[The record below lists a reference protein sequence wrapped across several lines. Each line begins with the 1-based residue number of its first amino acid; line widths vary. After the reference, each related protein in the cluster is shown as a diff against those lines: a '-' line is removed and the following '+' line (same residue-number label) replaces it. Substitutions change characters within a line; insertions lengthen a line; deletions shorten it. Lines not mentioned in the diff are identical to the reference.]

1 MARDLS
7 RGDERSLACAFFPHR
22 APCVRIAAIMQ
33 CPSCQT
39 EVDASQRFCP
49 KCGGLVGADA
59 KATDPLL
66 GTTIGGKYKII
77 RLLGEGGM
85 GCVYEGEQML
95 GTKVRRIAI
104 KTLHAHLSK
113 DPKILARFQREV
125 GTIAELEHPNT
136 IQVYDFGSTSDGQL
150 FIAMEFVQGHNVAE
164 ILEKEGPMPAT
175 RVEGIFEQIAGSLG
189 EAHQHGIVHRDLK
202 PDNIVLTERAG
213 KKDFVKVLDF
223 GIAKHSGED
232 DKNEPKLTQ
241 AGMVLGT
248 PPYMSPEQFTG
259 KAVDA
264 RSDIYSLGI
273 VIYEMLCG
281 KLPFK
286 ADTAWE
292 WASQHM
298 TVAPIAIEST
308 VQGANLPE
316 RIRAAIGKAL
326 AKVPDE
332 RWQTVQEFYEAFANG
347 VAAGPAVTSGPR
359 NIAAKGGTA
368 MMGGPVDAF
377 ATTANPYGGADAAG
391 ANAPR
396 AKTEIGAPIDAS
408 AFGGAPPAPYGAPAV
423 PYGAP
428 PSPYGSPPSPMGGG
442 GYGPPPVMAAAP
454 YAGAIPA
461 PPVRGGSRGGGGG
474 RGVLVGVALLL
485 VVGAGAAAFFA
496 LRPASRSAS
505 SDLGSAASTPIASTP
520 AADPTPTA
528 PPDPTPPSSDNGL
541 APLSAGT
548 TKPKPT
554 ATTPAPHPTTKPST
568 TPTTPVPP
576 STPPEPTTPPTNPNR
591 PAPPAP
597 PMINGQPAACAAAA
611 TMRAM
616 GRMSDYTRY
625 ANACRSQGGT
635 PP

>member
-1 MARDLS
+1 
-7 RGDERSLACAFFPHR
+7 
-22 APCVRIAAIMQ
+22 MQ

-49 KCGGLVGADA
+49 KWGGLGGAA
-59 KATDPLL
+59 TTVTDPLL

-85 GCVYEGEQML
+85 GCVYEGEQLL

-104 KTLHAHLSK
+104 KTLHARLSK

-164 ILEKEGPMPAT
+164 ILEKEGPMSAA
-175 RVEGIFEQIAGSLG
+175 RAEGILEQIAGSLG

-223 GIAKHSGED
+223 GIAKRSGEE
-232 DKNEPKLTQ
+232 DKQEAKLTQ

-273 VIYEMLCG
+273 VVYEMLCG

-326 AKVPDE
+326 AKLPDD
-332 RWQTVQEFYEAFANG
+332 RWSTVQEFYEAFANG
-347 VAAGPAVTSGPR
+347 AAAAAAVTTGPR
-359 NIAAKGGTA
+359 NIAPKGATA
-368 MMGGPVDAF
+368 MMGGPPADAF
-377 ATTANPYGGADAAG
+377 AATANPYAGNDAGGAS
-391 ANAPR
+391 APR
-396 AKTEIGAPIDAS
+396 AKTEMGAPMDAN
-408 AFGGAPPAPYGAPAV
+408 AFG
-423 PYGAP
+423 GAP
-428 PSPYGSPPSPMGGG
+428 PSPYGGPSSPYAAPPAPMGPGGNG
-442 GYGPPPVMAAAP
+442 GYGPPLVMASAP
-454 YAGAIPA
+454 YGGAIPA
-461 PPVRGGSRGGGGG
+461 PPMRDGRRGGGGKG
-474 RGVLVGVALLL
+474 ILLGVAFLL
-485 VVGAGAAAFFA
+485 VAGAGAAAFFA
-496 LRPASRSAS
+496 LRPQPHSTGV
-505 SDLGSAASTPIASTP
+505 DLGAAASTPIASTP
-520 AADPTPTA
+520 PADPTPPPTA
-528 PPDPTPPSSDNGL
+528 DTPPPSTTDNGL
-541 APLSAGT
+541 APLGAST

-554 ATTPAPHPTTKPST
+554 ATTPVPHPTTKPT
-568 TPTTPVPP
+568 TVPTTPVA
-576 STPPEPTTPPTNPNR
+576 PTTPTEVPTTPGR
-591 PAPPAP
+591 PAPPSP
-597 PMINGQPAACAAAA
+597 PGPPTINGQPASCAAAA
-611 TMRAM
+611 TMRAL
-616 GRMSDYTRY
+616 GRMSDYNRY

>member
-1 MARDLS
+1 
-7 RGDERSLACAFFPHR
+7 
-22 APCVRIAAIMQ
+22 MQ

-49 KCGGLVGADA
+49 KCGTLVGSEVSAP
-59 KATDPLL
+59 DPLL
-66 GTTIGGKYKII
+66 GTTIGGKYKIV

-85 GCVYEGEQML
+85 GSVYEGEQLL

-113 DPKILARFQREV
+113 DPKIIARFQREV
-125 GTIAELEHPNT
+125 GTVAELEHPNT

-150 FIAMEFVQGHNVAE
+150 FIAMEFVQGQNIAD
-164 ILEKEGPMPAT
+164 ILEKEGPMSAA
-175 RVEGIFEQIAGSLG
+175 RAQGIFEQIAGSLG

-273 VIYEMLCG
+273 VVYEMLCG

-308 VQGANLPE
+308 ERGAALPE
-316 RIRAAIGKAL
+316 RIRAAISKAL
-326 AKVPDE
+326 AKSPDD
-332 RWQTVQEFYEAFANG
+332 RWPTVGAFYEAFAKG
-347 VAAGPAVTSGPR
+347 TAASAVTTGPR
-359 NIAAKGGTA
+359 EIAPKGGTA
-368 MMGGPVDAF
+368 MMGAPPAADPF
-377 ATTANPYGGADAAG
+377 ATTANPYARNDAE
-391 ANAPR
+391 NAPR
-396 AKTEIGAPIDAS
+396 AKTEIGTPIDA
-408 AFGGAPPAPYGAPAV
+408 AGFGGAPPAPFN
-423 PYGAP
+423 AP
-428 PSPYGSPPSPMGGG
+428 PNNPYRPPPTPMGAGG
-442 GYGPPPVMAAAP
+442 GYGPPPVMAGTPYGAP
-454 YAGAIPA
+454 GAIPLA
-461 PPVRGGSRGGGGG
+461 PIRTKSGGGGG
-474 RGVLVGVALLL
+474 KGLLIAVALLL
-485 VVGAGAAAFFA
+485 IAGAGAAAFFA
-496 LRPASRSAS
+496 LKPASRAAGA
-505 SDLGSAASTPIASTP
+505 DLGPPTASTPDTSSTP
-520 AADPTPTA
+520 AATADTATPSASEDP
-528 PPDPTPPSSDNGL
+528 L
-541 APLSAGT
+541 APLAGGN

-554 ATTPAPHPTTKPST
+554 HEPTATPTHEPTAPRPTA
-568 TPTTPVPP
+568 TPTTPTAAP
-576 STPPEPTTPPTNPNR
+576 TPTPTTPPTNPGGR
-591 PAPPAP
+591 PAPPTAP
-597 PMINGQPAACAAAA
+597 MVNGQPAACAAAA
-611 TMRAM
+611 TMKQLGQLAQYNRLA
-616 GRMSDYTRY
+616 S
-625 ANACRSQGGT
+625 ACRAQGGT